1 MDESRDDGDA
11 GRGDTD
17 ARERFGERKAS
28 DVGALCVRY
37 IACTRAL
44 RADGR
49 EWTRGEMDARHPTEA
64 STSVAH
70 ATAPAEVIIGAPSYV
85 GTHASFVR
93 NNGCNSSHVFFF

>member
-37 IACTRAL
+37 IA
-44 RADGR
+44 
-49 EWTRGEMDARHPTEA
+49 
-64 STSVAH
+64 
-70 ATAPAEVIIGAPSYV
+70 
-85 GTHASFVR
+85 
-93 NNGCNSSHVFFF
+93 